1 MDFAQSLWLYFVL
14 VFGIIVVPGM
24 DMMFVLA
31 NALTLGR
38 HAGLLA
44 TFGLM
49 LGGAAHTVIGSVA
62 VAGLSTLIP
71 AIAKPMILIGS
82 AYMIW
87 VGIGLVRSTIVVDAV
102 GRAKQRS
109 DGAIVAQ
116 ALLTAILNPKAW
128 LFVMAVFPQF
138 IRAENGPFWMQG
150 LALGVITVVVQGAVY
165 GGLALAAA
173 RGRDAL
179 TTNPKVTIWIGRAAG
194 WLLVAIAAYALA
206 NELVAVL

>member
-38 HAGLLA
+38 RAGLLA

-87 VGIGLVRSTIVVDAV
+87 VGISLVRSTIIVDAV
-102 GRAKQRS
+102 GRAKERS

-150 LALGVITVVVQGAVY
+150 LAIGVISVATQGVVY

-179 TTNPKVTIWIGRAAG
+179 TTNPKATIWIGRTAG
-194 WLLVAIAAYALA
+194 WLLVAIAAYALIT
-206 NELVAVL
+206 ELVAVF

>member
-38 HAGLLA
+38 RAGLLA

-87 VGIGLVRSTIVVDAV
+87 VGISLVRSTIVVDAV
-102 GRAKQRS
+102 GRAKERS

-150 LALGVITVVVQGAVY
+150 LAIGVISVATQGVVY

-179 TTNPKVTIWIGRAAG
+179 TTNPKATIWIGRTAG
-194 WLLVAIAAYALA
+194 WLLVAIAAYAFIT
-206 NELVAVL
+206 ELVAVF